1 MTWDSWRHAAQ
12 QLLLVA
18 GGKCATSHRPQPSP
32 AQQQEAAE
40 QKHCANHNGKRGVQ
54 SGTEIARMDD
64 LVQGAHRKCHTY
76 SETEHTENC
85 SYRAH
90 NFMPRPV
97 AGIDR
102 EQISLS

>member
-1 MTWDSWRHAAQ
+1 
-12 QLLLVA
+12 
-18 GGKCATSHRPQPSP
+18 
-32 AQQQEAAE
+32 
-40 QKHCANHNGKRGVQ
+40 
-54 SGTEIARMDD
+54 MDD

-97 AGIDR
+97 AGSTESKYRSHERDLRCSGRALKLDPAFLLNAGLLDR
-102 EQISLS
+102 VHLAFELGEFC